1 MKVVLDTSAIIYL
14 NDFREFD
21 EILTVP
27 EVIEEVKDKTS
38 KIKLS
43 GINLKVVEPNFI
55 AVKTVETVAH
65 TTGDLEKLS
74 QTDIKIL
81 ALAKENGYTIVSD
94 DKNVQNVAEKLKIN
108 YISIFNKK
116 IAKFIVWRKY
126 CKNCRRYFDSG
137 DTCPVCGSKLVK
149 VPVESKEVE

>member
-1 MKVVLDTSAIIYL
+1 MKVILDTSAIIYL

-94 DKNVQNVAEKLKIN
+94 DRNIQNVAEKLGIN
-108 YISIFNKK
+108 FFSIFNEK
-116 IAKFIVWRKY
+116 ISKFITWKKY
-126 CKNCRRYFDSG
+126 CKNCKRYFDSG
-137 DTCPVCGSKLVK
+137 ETCPVCGSKLVRI
-149 VPVESKEVE
+149 PVKSEKI